1 MSAFST
7 EFGVC
12 DEVEKALE
20 TLDWMLPTDV
30 QSEACPLILG
40 GGDVLMAA
48 ETGSGKT
55 GAFCIPVVQIVL
67 ETLRSKREGNS
78 GSKTSSV
85 GKMLSNIAECSVSN
99 RTPSRSSVARKWFVT
114 SMSSELF
121 SRLGF
126 AFSLTVSSLL

>member
-1 MSAFST
+1 MKGLLTVTSVTMILLTFHVFNFFSVVWSFSCAMSAFST

-12 DEVEKALE
+12 DEVENALQ
-20 TLDWMLPTDV
+20 TLEWQLPTDV

-67 ETLRSKREGNS
+67 ETLREKRDGAKGTAITKS
-78 GSKTSSV
+78 AG
-85 GKMLSNIAECSVSN
+85 I
-99 RTPSRSSVARKWFVT
+99 
-114 SMSSELF
+114 
-121 SRLGF
+121 
-126 AFSLTVSSLL
+126 